1 MISKV
6 ENLMKVKVI
15 MKNRCKL
22 GIQIFCKVVLSTDVG
37 EGRETALRVYVREE
51 RESVLSAN
59 VREERDA
66 VLSADGKRE
75 RSKQN

>member
-1 MISKV
+1 M
-6 ENLMKVKVI
+6 
-15 MKNRCKL
+15 
-22 GIQIFCKVVLSTDVG
+22 
-37 EGRETALRVYVREE
+37 RVYVREE

-75 RSKQN
+75 REASKTECRGE